1 MTGPPAAAGPLA
13 VLGPLVALA
22 TSGLSA
28 QSAPEWN
35 GVRVHSLVERARQLR
50 QSTGVDSAFRSY
62 RADARGHV
70 YFLIDRPDQTERT
83 LVKADQVALEVFW
96 QAPELTKQR
105 IVGLR
110 DEEVLPTDIRYH
122 LDHLTVVQDDFGDR
136 IRLGDGDEVEAVLHP
151 VGPDSESLYDFL
163 LADSLTIRY
172 GEGEQVRVYEVR
184 VRPKDFDR
192 PGFIGNVY
200 LDRATAAIVRM
211 NFSFTPSS
219 YVDPYLDYIRISLDN
234 SLWMGR
240 YWLPYRQEVEL
251 RREIPILDVVAGSVI
266 RGRFTIRG
274 YDFNV
279 PLPPS
284 TFVGPRVSSVSP
296 AQREAFRFE
305 RGIFD
310 DLEGER
316 LAASPTLEEVDQ
328 QVRELVEDEALSG
341 LAPLRFYF
349 NTLSDAARYN
359 RAEGLF
365 VGGGF
370 SLRPRGTLLLRTRAG
385 YAFGRDEPFGS
396 VTLGGGTGRVV
407 PSVSAYWNRMVD
419 MGHHPGAT
427 PLENTISSA
436 SGEKDYLDPYFA
448 RGASLTLAGARAGA
462 AAVTLRFEEHR
473 SGRDVVSDDPATSDF
488 RPVRSA
494 DEGVLGALEVSVPA
508 PLPRGG
514 LARVTGTVGRL
525 EERSFG
531 TVRAEVGWD
540 FRRPEQPWSATV
552 SAEGGVAS
560 SRAPAQSLYLM
571 GGRWTLPGHD
581 YRSFV
586 GDRYWLTRGELTLP
600 VWPPWVGVRLIG
612 AVGSTYLGRRALP
625 PDWEG
630 TDSGGVRASVGAG
643 LSIGWDA
650 FRIDLARGL
659 RGGGW
664 EALFSV
670 APQFRA
676 WL

>member
-1 MTGPPAAAGPLA
+1 MRTRTALVPLA
-13 VLGPLVALA
+13 VVLVAA
-22 TSGLSA
+22 PGVTAQASA
-28 QSAPEWN
+28 DWN
-35 GVRVHSLVERARQLR
+35 GARVHALIERARELR
-50 QSTGVDSAFRSY
+50 QSTSVDSAFRSY
-62 RADARGHV
+62 RADAQGHV
-70 YFLIDRPDQTERT
+70 YFLIDRPDQPERT
-83 LVKADQVALEVFW
+83 LVKADQVALEIFW

-110 DEEVLPTDIRYH
+110 DEQVLPTDIRYH

-151 VGPDSESLYDFL
+151 VGPGSEALYDFL

-172 GEGEQVRVYEVR
+172 GESEQVRVYEVR
-184 VRPKDFDR
+184 VRPKDFTR

-251 RREIPILDVVAGSVI
+251 RREIPVLDVLAGSVI

-279 PLPPS
+279 ALPAS

-296 AQREAFRFE
+296 AQREAFVFD

-316 LAASPTLEEVDQ
+316 LAPSPTLEEVDE

-341 LAPLRFYF
+341 LAQLRFYF
-349 NTLSDAARYN
+349 STLSDAARYN

-365 VGGGF
+365 VGGGL
-370 SLRPRGTLLLRTRAG
+370 SLRPRGTILVRTRAG
-385 YAFGRDEPFGS
+385 YSFGRDRPSAS
-396 VTLGGGTGRVV
+396 VTLSGGTGRVI
-407 PSVSAYWNRMVD
+407 PSLSGYWDRLED

-427 PLENTISSA
+427 PLENTISAA

-448 RGASLTLAGARAGA
+448 RGASLTLAGARAGGA
-462 AAVTLRFEEHR
+462 GVTVRFEEHR
-473 SGRDVVSDDPATSDF
+473 SARDVVSDDATSEF
-488 RPVRSA
+488 RAVRSVH
-494 DEGVLGALEVSVPA
+494 EGVLGELEVTVPA
-508 PLPRGG
+508 PLPRDGE
-514 LARVTGTVGRL
+514 ARLTGTVGRL
-525 EERSFG
+525 GERSFG

-540 FRRPEQPWSATV
+540 LRAPEQPWSAAV
-552 SAEGGVAS
+552 SAEGGMTSA
-560 SRAPAQSLYLM
+560 RAPAQMLYLM

-586 GDRYWLTRGELTLP
+586 GDRYWLARGEVTLP
-600 VWPPWVGVRLIG
+600 VRPPWVGVRLIG
-612 AVGSTYLGRRALP
+612 AVGSTYLGSRALP
-625 PDWEG
+625 PDWDDG
-630 TDSGGVRASVGAG
+630 DSGGVRASIGAG

-650 FRIDLARGL
+650 FRVDLARGL